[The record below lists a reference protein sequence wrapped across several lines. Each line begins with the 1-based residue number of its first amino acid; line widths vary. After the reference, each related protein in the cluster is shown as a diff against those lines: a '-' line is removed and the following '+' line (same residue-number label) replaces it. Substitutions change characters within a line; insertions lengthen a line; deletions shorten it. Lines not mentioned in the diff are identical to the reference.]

1 VVDHRIET
9 WSSQTKDYNI
19 CICCISVKHT
29 ALRRKNKNWFATS
42 VYRETVVIL
51 DREDH
56 LVLLEDKVWLDLLGQ
71 LDHKAQLVL
80 MVWLD
85 LMDHQGPLAPLGKP
99 MMDLLEEILT
109 L

>member
-1 VVDHRIET
+1 
-9 WSSQTKDYNI
+9 
-19 CICCISVKHT
+19 
-29 ALRRKNKNWFATS
+29 
-42 VYRETVVIL
+42 VVIL

-85 LMDHQGPLAPLGKP
+85 LMDHQGPLAPLEKP